1 MVVETTLGQDD
12 RACTPEAG
20 AAPSGGQPSSV
31 GAEGRGAPAAP
42 LIRVSGLRKEYGV
55 DRDELVVAI
64 DRVDFDVADGEF
76 VSLVGPSGCGKST
89 LLQILAGILAPTRG
103 EIMLAG
109 RAVRAPRRDV
119 GVVFQEATLLPWL
132 TVMDNVLLP
141 AVVHK
146 LDRTKFRARA
156 EELLALVKLQGFE
169 NRYPYELSGGMQQRV
184 SIARALLND
193 PAMILMDEPFGALDA
208 MTREQMNLEL
218 LSIWARAK
226 KTIVLITH
234 SIQEA
239 VLLSDR
245 VVVLSTRPGRV
256 IDIIPIELPRPRSF
270 QMLSSPEFG
279 AAALRIRE
287 LLTAQGGLT
296 E

>member
-1 MVVETTLGQDD
+1 
-12 RACTPEAG
+12 
-20 AAPSGGQPSSV
+20 
-31 GAEGRGAPAAP
+31 
-42 LIRVSGLRKEYGV
+42 
-55 DRDELVVAI
+55 
-64 DRVDFDVADGEF
+64 
-76 VSLVGPSGCGKST
+76 
-89 LLQILAGILAPTRG
+89 
-103 EIMLAG
+103 
-109 RAVRAPRRDV
+109 
-119 GVVFQEATLLPWL
+119 
-132 TVMDNVLLP
+132 
-141 AVVHK
+141 
-146 LDRTKFRARA
+146 
-156 EELLALVKLQGFE
+156 
-169 NRYPYELSGGMQQRV
+169 MQQRV

-218 LSIWARAK
+218 LGIWARAK

-245 VVVLSTRPGRV
+245 VVVLSRRPGRV

>member
-1 MVVETTLGQDD
+1 MVVETPLGPDD
-12 RACTPEAG
+12 RARTSEA
-20 AAPSGGQPSSV
+20 AVPSDGQPSL
-31 GAEGRGAPAAP
+31 AEAKGRDALAAP
-42 LIRVSGLRKEYGV
+42 LIRVSGLRKEYAV
-55 DRDELVVAI
+55 DGDESVVAI

-89 LLQILAGILAPTRG
+89 LLQILAGILAPSRG

-109 RAVRAPRRDV
+109 RAVRGPRRDV

-132 TVMDNVLLP
+132 TVIDNVLLP

-156 EELLALVKLQGFE
+156 EELLVLVKLQGFE

-218 LSIWARAK
+218 LGIWARAK

-245 VVVLSTRPGRV
+245 VVVLSARPGSV

>member
-1 MVVETTLGQDD
+1 MVVETPLGPDD
-12 RACTPEAG
+12 RARTSEA
-20 AAPSGGQPSSV
+20 AVPSDGQPSL
-31 GAEGRGAPAAP
+31 AEAKGRDALAAP
-42 LIRVSGLRKEYGV
+42 LIRVSGLRKEYAV
-55 DRDELVVAI
+55 DGDESVVAI

-89 LLQILAGILAPTRG
+89 LLQILAGILAPSRG

-109 RAVRAPRRDV
+109 RAVRGPRRDV

-132 TVMDNVLLP
+132 TVIDNVLLP

-156 EELLALVKLQGFE
+156 EELLVLVKLQGLE

-218 LSIWARAK
+218 LGIWARAK

-245 VVVLSTRPGRV
+245 VVVLSARPGSV

>member
-12 RACTPEAG
+12 RARSPEVVAVSAG
-20 AAPSGGQPSSV
+20 DQPSSV
-31 GAEGRGAPAAP
+31 GAERRGAEP

-89 LLQILAGILAPTRG
+89 LLQILAGILAPTHG

-109 RAVRAPRRDV
+109 RPVQGPRRDV

-132 TVMDNVLLP
+132 SVMDNVLLP